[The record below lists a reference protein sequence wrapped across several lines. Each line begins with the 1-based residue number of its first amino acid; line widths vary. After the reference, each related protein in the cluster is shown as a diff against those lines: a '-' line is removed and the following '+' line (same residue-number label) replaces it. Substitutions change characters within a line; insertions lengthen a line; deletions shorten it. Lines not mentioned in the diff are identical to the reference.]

1 MIWSY
6 ILTIIFL
13 ENLCNIDVPNTT
25 IAVSILCNSITHA
38 YKYVI
43 DLKAYVGKLLLG
55 RWAGANGYEPQQ

>member
-38 YKYVI
+38 HKYVI
-43 DLKAYVGKLLLG
+43 VVLYVPVATHRHLPSKGIIL
-55 RWAGANGYEPQQ
+55 